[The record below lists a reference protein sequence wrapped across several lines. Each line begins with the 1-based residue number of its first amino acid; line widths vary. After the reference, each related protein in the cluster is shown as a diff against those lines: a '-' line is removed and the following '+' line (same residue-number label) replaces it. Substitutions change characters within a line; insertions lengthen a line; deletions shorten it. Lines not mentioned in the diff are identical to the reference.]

1 MKSEK
6 MGDHIKGLFNLG
18 STEHIEWPFSP
29 AENQGSLGEFTEG
42 LDPVMFLQLSQSGS
56 KNKKYVRKHKKK
68 KKHIVNINSAPPRA
82 EFLLPGL
89 KISLN
94 SNPFPQF
101 KMLNVFRELRC
112 RARLP
117 RLRICFWIHIHQFC
131 FICSLRGG

>member
-1 MKSEK
+1 
-6 MGDHIKGLFNLG
+6 MGDLIKGLFNLG

-29 AENQGSLGEFTEG
+29 AENQDSLGEFTEG
-42 LDPVMFLQLSQSGS
+42 LDPVMFLQLSQSGA

-101 KMLNVFRELRC
+101 KMHHRTKSTIFLSQYPNTRHVYYYC
-112 RARLP
+112 QKHPVQNPTAP
-117 RLRICFWIHIHQFC
+117 SDNIT
-131 FICSLRGG
+131 